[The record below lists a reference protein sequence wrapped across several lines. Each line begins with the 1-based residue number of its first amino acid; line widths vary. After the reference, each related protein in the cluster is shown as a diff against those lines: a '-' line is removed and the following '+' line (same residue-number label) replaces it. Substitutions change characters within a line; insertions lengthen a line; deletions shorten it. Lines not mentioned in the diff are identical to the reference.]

1 MTESTKQCPYCAE
14 EIRSEAIRCRY
25 CRSRL
30 ITIDPERWHRSHSDR
45 RLAGVCAAV
54 ASAFAVPV
62 GAVRA
67 GFLVLTVLPMHLGLL
82 LYPALWLVIPREPG
96 GESLLERGMRCGWAA
111 AHRMGGQRH
120 DAAGPPSVTR
130 G

>member
-1 MTESTKQCPYCAE
+1 MSESTKQCPYCAE
-14 EIRSEAIRCRY
+14 EIRAEATRCRY

-30 ITIDPERWHRSHSDR
+30 IEIDPERWHRSHSDS
-45 RLAGVCAAV
+45 RLGGVCAAV

-67 GFLVLTVLPMHLGLL
+67 AFLVLTVLPMHLGLV

-96 GESLLERGMRCGWAA
+96 GESVLEHAMRCGWSA
-111 AHRMGGQRH
+111 AHRLGGQRR
-120 DAAGPPSVTR
+120 DSAGPPSVTR